1 MAYRYF
7 IFFVLAALLIDNSAK
22 AQDVKKE
29 IDISAQCNVFYHH
42 LLIPQELVR
51 CGAGLPP
58 VEIDVHDV
66 KMITFEHTTG
76 TINFCPWSDS
86 CKDGTADGSDGM
98 TMIINQKGMAGIAD
112 FKKRAFLTGVFVNDG
127 YIPEELNWIDFTDH
141 ENYVQWGPDLQ
152 YPFYIGDGLTNK
164 GITQQILVPKDAEK
178 LYLGFA
184 DCVGSPENYSDDK
197 GNIHT
202 TIVLHKSLSKRPPI
216 GAIKN

>member
-1 MAYRYF
+1 MTSRLGILF
-7 IFFVLAALLIDNSAK
+7 LLIALLSFGHLK
-22 AQDVKKE
+22 AQDERKDL
-29 IDISAQCNVFYHH
+29 DISAQCNVFYHH

-58 VEIDVHDV
+58 VEIDVRDV

-76 TINFCPWSDS
+76 TVNFCPWNDS
-86 CKDGTADGSDGM
+86 CKDGGADGSKGF
-98 TMIINQKGMAGIAD
+98 TLIVNQKGMAGIAD
-112 FKKRAFLTGVFVNDG
+112 FKRKAFLTGVFVNDS
-127 YIPEELNWIDFTDH
+127 YIAEELNWIDFTDH
-141 ENYVQWGPDLQ
+141 ENYLQWGPDLQ

-164 GITQQILVPKDAEK
+164 GVTQQILVPKDAEK

-202 TIVLHKSLSKRPPI
+202 TIVLHKSLSKRPPV